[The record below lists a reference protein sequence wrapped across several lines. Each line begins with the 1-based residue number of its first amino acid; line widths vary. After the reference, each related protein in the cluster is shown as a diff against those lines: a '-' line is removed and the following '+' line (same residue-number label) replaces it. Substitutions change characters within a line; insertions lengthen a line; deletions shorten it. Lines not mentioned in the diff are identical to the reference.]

1 MATKTQTTLPKAII
15 TLWKNKSKDGKKTY
29 LSNKAFIGFYN
40 TKKQNPKEPDLQI
53 YAKGENGKAE
63 KEETAVLWC
72 NVSKDGNTKYLSGYL
87 KKTNEKLTGFINNK
101 ADDKIPYVNI
111 YLSEELGKSNKKVS
125 NKKVTKEDVVAD
137 DDLPF

>member
-1 MATKTQTTLPKAII
+1 MATQTQSTQPKAII

-72 NVSKDGNTKYLSGYL
+72 NVSKDGKTKYLSGYL
-87 KKTNEKLTGFINNK
+87 KKTKEKLTGFINNK

-111 YLSEELGKSNKKVS
+111 YLSEELGKSNKKV
-125 NKKVTKEDVVAD
+125 TKEDVVAD
-137 DDLPF
+137 EDLPF